1 MPTAAKLVA
10 ALYFG
15 ALAWFTSHLVI
26 PLLPESTP
34 TAFFPEGNF
43 LIGFVSGWTVMGPRA
58 GFGMR
63 MAIGGGL
70 TTVATMVFWAL
81 LIHSIMS
88 MIKLSLL
95 KHYKDPFEAV
105 VGVFQIALE
114 YGMLIVTPTI
124 IGTLIIG
131 GIFGGWLAELA
142 ARRWP

>member
-26 PLLPESTP
+26 PLLPEGTP

-58 GFGMR
+58 GFGLR
-63 MAIGGGL
+63 NAIGGGL

-88 MIKLSLL
+88 MIKLSLV
-95 KHYKDPFEAV
+95 KYYKDPFEAV
-105 VGVFQIALE
+105 VGVFEIALE
-114 YGMLIVTPTI
+114 YGMLIVEPSVI
-124 IGTLIIG
+124 VVLFLG